1 MEEVPE
7 YGDPAEL
14 SAGGAVVFTEAGTE
28 NADAAEIFLEKVSW
42 ASPASCGPFRTTMR
56 AGPC

>member
-28 NADAAEIFLEKVSW
+28 NADAAEIFWRKCLGI
-42 ASPASCGPFRTTMR
+42 PASCGPSELL
-56 AGPC
+56 